1 MPIPD
6 NAVISRNLVDPKH
19 GHYAILFT
27 PGTPQWQA
35 AVSILEAIKKQNRE
49 VRNN

>member
-6 NAVISRNLVDPKH
+6 NAVISRNLVDAKH

-35 AVSILEAIKKQNRE
+35 AVSIVEAIKKQNRE
-49 VRNN
+49 DRNN